1 MAFVLQDVINE
12 IEETRSLEPLKK
24 FKKENLVKVAAH
36 YGITPAV
43 GATKSHILNLIK
55 DHCVE
60 NDIIDEVEEKP
71 IAETAEIVR
80 LKLDFERE
88 ERRLAREA
96 EKALQDAQFAE
107 AQKAREAAEAEAE
120 KARELRL
127 AELKEARELRELELK
142 AEQEKALLAAEIEAK
157 KEAAA
162 REHELKMAGLGKHSP
177 SDKASVFDPAR
188 NIRLVPPFQEKEVD
202 KYFAHFEKVA
212 DSLNWPKES
221 WVLLLQSVLVGKAQE
236 IYGSLSVEQSS
247 NYEHVKEA
255 ILKAYELVPEAYRQK
270 FRNYLKYDS
279 KTHVEFAREKE
290 NLFNRWCHSKE
301 IGQDFKKLKQMVLLE
316 EFKDKVRPDIRSH
329 LDEQKVEELE
339 KAAIMADDYA
349 LTHKMS
355 SKSGNPQQK
364 RYHGSGNRENVSR
377 NMDDRK
383 RQGKSTENVGLVSKV
398 EPLKPIS
405 CGHCGKPGH
414 IITNCWKLG
423 GKTPCEHCGRFN
435 HKSEDCRIAKNKL
448 QKEVKPT
455 GLTSLKGLK
464 VSPFNESENSKG
476 VKVKPL
482 IDRNSFV
489 EKNKGIKVNPL
500 HNDKSCI
507 EDEISPNTESDYME
521 NYKPFISKGVVSL
534 VGDENSSQ
542 KVKILRDTGATQSL
556 MLDSVLPLTEKSF
569 TGANVLISGVE
580 MGVLEV
586 PLHEVNIKSS
596 LINGNIVIGM
606 RPSLPVEGISL
617 ILGNDLAGEKVMVD
631 PRVVEKP
638 RDDEET
644 ERLAEKFPGIFPASV
659 VTRSMKAK
667 EEAIKEQG
675 KEEIGLSGTFL
686 ENIDGKF
693 EERNKEKADKA
704 LMRKESRNVK
714 ENIPEKQESESKSVI
729 SRQNLIEEQSNDK
742 ELLDLFKIALTPVEA
757 EKVSVGY
764 LIKDD
769 ILMRKW
775 SPTACDNNEKGETV
789 YQIVVPTVYR
799 REVLELAHDLP
810 MSGHLGVRKTYNR
823 VLQHFFWPGLKR
835 DVAKWCRECH
845 TCQLGGKPNQNIP
858 QAPLH
863 PIPVFDE
870 PFSHIIIDCV
880 GPLPKTKSQNEFL
893 LTIMCSSTRFPEA
906 IPLRSIKTNA
916 ILKALIKFFTIFGLP
931 KSIQSDQGTNFMA
944 HAFQQVMNQLGIKQ
958 YKSSA
963 YHPESQGALERF
975 HQTLKTMIRMYC
987 TENSRDWDEG
997 VHLLLFAVRES
1008 VQESLG
1014 FSPFELVFGH
1024 AVRGPLL
1031 LLKEK
1036 WLDEDP
1042 EKISVLK
1049 YVATFKDRLFRAG
1062 QMAKRNLQ
1070 ESQSKMKVWYD
1081 RKAKSRCFEPGD
1093 RVLVL
1098 FPVVGNPLQAKYSGP
1113 YKVVKKI
1120 SDTNY
1125 LVKTP
1130 DRRKETQVCHIN
1142 MLKAYHEKPKP
1153 ELVTLNNRLGL
1164 ESLTHSKD
1172 CVGQVA
1178 EKEEDTESEV
1188 RLGNDQQPI
1197 KLQNSQILNDL
1208 DTKLSHLPS
1217 VQRKELAEVITQ
1229 YREVFPDVPSKTN
1242 LIEHDV
1248 DVGDSA
1254 PIKQHPYRVSPMK
1267 KELLDK
1273 EVQYMLK
1280 NDIIEE
1286 SQSNWSSPCILVPK
1300 HDGGFR
1306 FCTDFRKVNDKTKS
1320 DSFPIPRIA
1329 DCIDQIGNAK
1339 FVSTFD
1345 MLKGY
1350 WQVPLTQRA
1359 REISAFVTP
1368 SGLYQYKVMPFG
1380 MKNAPATFQR
1390 MVNKLVRDI
1399 DGCEGYIDDVVIY
1412 SDNWSDHIHQIK
1424 RFFQIMREAKLTIN
1438 LMKSEFGK
1446 ATVKYLGHIVGQ
1458 GQVRPLDAKIQTIA
1472 KFPIPT
1478 SRKELARFLGM
1489 AGYYRNF
1496 CLNFSDIAAPL
1507 TNLLSKKVK
1516 FVWTDDCQM
1525 AFDKVK
1531 LLLQKSPVLK
1541 SPDYEK
1547 PFKLIIDSSDVGTG
1561 SVLVQEASDGLDHP
1575 VSYFSKKF
1583 LKYQKN
1589 YSVVEK
1595 ETLGLVLALEHF
1607 DVYLGS
1613 TPFKI
1618 KVYTDHNPLT
1628 FLKTMKNK
1636 NQRLVRWSLALQEY
1650 NLEIQHIPGSE
1661 NVVADALSRCIG

>member
-24 FKKENLVKVAAH
+24 LKKENLVKVAAH

-43 GATKSHILNLIK
+43 GAKKSHILNLIK

-60 NDIIDEVEEKP
+60 HDIIDEVEEKP

-96 EKALQDAQFAE
+96 EKALQDAQLAAQREQAE
-107 AQKAREAAEAEAE
+107 RAEAEAQ

-142 AEQEKALLAAEIEAK
+142 AEREKLDLELKAEQEKALLEAE
-157 KEAAA
+157 KEAAV
-162 REHELKMAGLGKHSP
+162 REHELKMASLGKHPP

-221 WVLLLQSVLVGKAQE
+221 WVLLMQSVLVGKAQE

-339 KAAIMADDYA
+339 KAAIMADNYA

-364 RYHGSGNRENVSR
+364 RYHGSGNRENISR

-464 VSPFNESENSKG
+464 VSPFNESENLKG

-482 IDRNSFV
+482 IDRNNFV
-489 EKNKGIKVNPL
+489 EKNKGIKVNTL

-507 EDEISPNTESDYME
+507 EDEISPNTESDYMYME
-521 NYKPFISKGVVSL
+521 NYKPFISEGVVSL

-556 MLDSVLPLTEKSF
+556 LLDSVLPLTENSF

-580 MGVLEV
+580 MGILEV

-638 RDDEET
+638 RDDENT

-667 EEAIKEQG
+667 KEAIKEQG

-686 ENIDGKF
+686 ENIDVKF

-704 LMRKESRNVK
+704 LMRNESRNVK

-729 SRQNLIEEQSNDK
+729 SRQNLIVEQSKDK

-789 YQIVVPTVYR
+789 YQIVVPTVHR

-810 MSGHLGVRKTYNR
+810 VSGHLGVRKTYNR

-835 DVAKWCRECH
+835 DVAKWCKECH

-863 PIPVFDE
+863 P
-870 PFSHIIIDCV
+870 
-880 GPLPKTKSQNEFL
+880 
-893 LTIMCSSTRFPEA
+893 
-906 IPLRSIKTNA
+906 
-916 ILKALIKFFTIFGLP
+916 
-931 KSIQSDQGTNFMA
+931 
-944 HAFQQVMNQLGIKQ
+944 MNL
-958 YKSSA
+958 
-963 YHPESQGALERF
+963 F
-975 HQTLKTMIRMYC
+975 HT
-987 TENSRDWDEG
+987 
-997 VHLLLFAVRES
+997 LLL
-1008 VQESLG
+1008 
-1014 FSPFELVFGH
+1014 
-1024 AVRGPLL
+1024 
-1031 LLKEK
+1031 
-1036 WLDEDP
+1036 
-1042 EKISVLK
+1042 
-1049 YVATFKDRLFRAG
+1049 
-1062 QMAKRNLQ
+1062 
-1070 ESQSKMKVWYD
+1070 
-1081 RKAKSRCFEPGD
+1081 
-1093 RVLVL
+1093 
-1098 FPVVGNPLQAKYSGP
+1098 
-1113 YKVVKKI
+1113 
-1120 SDTNY
+1120 
-1125 LVKTP
+1125 
-1130 DRRKETQVCHIN
+1130 
-1142 MLKAYHEKPKP
+1142 
-1153 ELVTLNNRLGL
+1153 
-1164 ESLTHSKD
+1164 
-1172 CVGQVA
+1172 
-1178 EKEEDTESEV
+1178 
-1188 RLGNDQQPI
+1188 
-1197 KLQNSQILNDL
+1197 
-1208 DTKLSHLPS
+1208 
-1217 VQRKELAEVITQ
+1217 
-1229 YREVFPDVPSKTN
+1229 
-1242 LIEHDV
+1242 
-1248 DVGDSA
+1248 
-1254 PIKQHPYRVSPMK
+1254 
-1267 KELLDK
+1267 
-1273 EVQYMLK
+1273 
-1280 NDIIEE
+1280 
-1286 SQSNWSSPCILVPK
+1286 
-1300 HDGGFR
+1300 
-1306 FCTDFRKVNDKTKS
+1306 
-1320 DSFPIPRIA
+1320 
-1329 DCIDQIGNAK
+1329 
-1339 FVSTFD
+1339 
-1345 MLKGY
+1345 
-1350 WQVPLTQRA
+1350 
-1359 REISAFVTP
+1359 
-1368 SGLYQYKVMPFG
+1368 
-1380 MKNAPATFQR
+1380 
-1390 MVNKLVRDI
+1390 
-1399 DGCEGYIDDVVIY
+1399 
-1412 SDNWSDHIHQIK
+1412 
-1424 RFFQIMREAKLTIN
+1424 
-1438 LMKSEFGK
+1438 
-1446 ATVKYLGHIVGQ
+1446 IV
-1458 GQVRPLDAKIQTIA
+1458 
-1472 KFPIPT
+1472 
-1478 SRKELARFLGM
+1478 
-1489 AGYYRNF
+1489 
-1496 CLNFSDIAAPL
+1496 
-1507 TNLLSKKVK
+1507 
-1516 FVWTDDCQM
+1516 
-1525 AFDKVK
+1525 
-1531 LLLQKSPVLK
+1531 
-1541 SPDYEK
+1541 
-1547 PFKLIIDSSDVGTG
+1547 
-1561 SVLVQEASDGLDHP
+1561 
-1575 VSYFSKKF
+1575 
-1583 LKYQKN
+1583 
-1589 YSVVEK
+1589 
-1595 ETLGLVLALEHF
+1595 
-1607 DVYLGS
+1607 
-1613 TPFKI
+1613 
-1618 KVYTDHNPLT
+1618 
-1628 FLKTMKNK
+1628 
-1636 NQRLVRWSLALQEY
+1636 
-1650 NLEIQHIPGSE
+1650 
-1661 NVVADALSRCIG
+1661 

>member
-24 FKKENLVKVAAH
+24 FKKENLIKVAAH
-36 YGITPAV
+36 YGITPAI

-107 AQKAREAAEAEAE
+107 AQKDREEAQKAREAAEAEAQR
-120 KARELRL
+120 ARDLRL

-142 AEQEKALLAAEIEAK
+142 AEQEKALLEAE

-162 REHELKMAGLGKHSP
+162 REHELKMASLGKHPP
-177 SDKASVFDPAR
+177 SDKASVFDHAR

-270 FRNYLKYDS
+270 FRNYLKFDS

-364 RYHGSGNRENVSR
+364 RYHGSGNRENISR

-482 IDRNSFV
+482 IDRNNIV

-521 NYKPFISKGVVSL
+521 NYKPFISEGVVSL

-556 MLDSVLPLTEKSF
+556 MLDSVLPLTENSF

-580 MGVLEV
+580 MGILEV

-617 ILGNDLAGEKVMVD
+617 ILGNDLAGERVMVD

-638 RDDEET
+638 REDEET
-644 ERLAEKFPGIFPASV
+644 EKLAEKFPGIFPASV

-667 EEAIKEQG
+667 KEAIKEQG

-686 ENIDGKF
+686 ENIDVKF

-704 LMRKESRNVK
+704 LMRNESRNVK

-729 SRQNLIEEQSNDK
+729 SRQNLIVEQRKDK

-764 LIKDD
+764 LIKDN
-769 ILMRKW
+769 IMMRKW
-775 SPTACDNNEKGETV
+775 STHHV
-789 YQIVVPTVYR
+789 
-799 REVLELAHDLP
+799 
-810 MSGHLGVRKTYNR
+810 
-823 VLQHFFWPGLKR
+823 
-835 DVAKWCRECH
+835 
-845 TCQLGGKPNQNIP
+845 
-858 QAPLH
+858 
-863 PIPVFDE
+863 
-870 PFSHIIIDCV
+870 
-880 GPLPKTKSQNEFL
+880 
-893 LTIMCSSTRFPEA
+893 TIR
-906 IPLRSIKTNA
+906 
-916 ILKALIKFFTIFGLP
+916 
-931 KSIQSDQGTNFMA
+931 
-944 HAFQQVMNQLGIKQ
+944 
-958 YKSSA
+958 
-963 YHPESQGALERF
+963 
-975 HQTLKTMIRMYC
+975 
-987 TENSRDWDEG
+987 
-997 VHLLLFAVRES
+997 
-1008 VQESLG
+1008 
-1014 FSPFELVFGH
+1014 
-1024 AVRGPLL
+1024 PLL

-1062 QMAKRNLQ
+1062 QIAKRNLQ

-1081 RKAKSRCFEPGD
+1081 
-1093 RVLVL
+1093 
-1098 FPVVGNPLQAKYSGP
+1098 
-1113 YKVVKKI
+1113 
-1120 SDTNY
+1120 
-1125 LVKTP
+1125 
-1130 DRRKETQVCHIN
+1130 
-1142 MLKAYHEKPKP
+1142 
-1153 ELVTLNNRLGL
+1153 
-1164 ESLTHSKD
+1164 
-1172 CVGQVA
+1172 
-1178 EKEEDTESEV
+1178 
-1188 RLGNDQQPI
+1188 
-1197 KLQNSQILNDL
+1197 
-1208 DTKLSHLPS
+1208 
-1217 VQRKELAEVITQ
+1217 
-1229 YREVFPDVPSKTN
+1229 
-1242 LIEHDV
+1242 
-1248 DVGDSA
+1248 
-1254 PIKQHPYRVSPMK
+1254 
-1267 KELLDK
+1267 
-1273 EVQYMLK
+1273 
-1280 NDIIEE
+1280 
-1286 SQSNWSSPCILVPK
+1286 
-1300 HDGGFR
+1300 
-1306 FCTDFRKVNDKTKS
+1306 RKVNDKTKS

-1399 DGCEGYIDDVVIY
+1399 DGCEGYIDDVVIF
-1412 SDNWSDHIHQIK
+1412 SDNWSDHIRQIE

-1458 GQVRPLDAKIQTIA
+1458 GQVRPLDAKIQTIV

>member
-24 FKKENLVKVAAH
+24 LKKENLIKVAAH

-60 NDIIDEVEEKP
+60 HDIIDEVEEKP

-107 AQKAREAAEAEAE
+107 AQRAREEAQKAREAAEAEA
-120 KARELRL
+120 KRAREAAEAEAQRARDFRL
-127 AELKEARELRELELK
+127 AALKEARELRELELK
-142 AEQEKALLAAEIEAK
+142 AEQEKALLEAE

-162 REHELKMAGLGKHSP
+162 REHELKMASLGKHSP
-177 SDKASVFDPAR
+177 SDKASAFDPAR

-364 RYHGSGNRENVSR
+364 RYHGSGNRENISR

-507 EDEISPNTESDYME
+507 EDEIRPNTESDYME
-521 NYKPFISKGVVSL
+521 NYKPFISEGVVSL

-556 MLDSVLPLTEKSF
+556 MLDSVLPLTENSF

-638 RDDEET
+638 RDDEKT

-659 VTRSMKAK
+659 VTHSMKGK
-667 EEAIKEQG
+667 KEAIKEQG

-686 ENIDGKF
+686 ENIDVKF

-704 LMRKESRNVK
+704 LMRNESRNVK

-742 ELLDLFKIALTPVEA
+742 ELLNLFKIALTPVEA

-764 LIKDD
+764 LIKDN

-775 SPTACDNNEKGETV
+775 SS
-789 YQIVVPTVYR
+789 
-799 REVLELAHDLP
+799 H
-810 MSGHLGVRKTYNR
+810 R
-823 VLQHFFWPGLKR
+823 V
-835 DVAKWCRECH
+835 
-845 TCQLGGKPNQNIP
+845 
-858 QAPLH
+858 
-863 PIPVFDE
+863 
-870 PFSHIIIDCV
+870 
-880 GPLPKTKSQNEFL
+880 
-893 LTIMCSSTRFPEA
+893 TI
-906 IPLRSIKTNA
+906 
-916 ILKALIKFFTIFGLP
+916 
-931 KSIQSDQGTNFMA
+931 
-944 HAFQQVMNQLGIKQ
+944 
-958 YKSSA
+958 
-963 YHPESQGALERF
+963 
-975 HQTLKTMIRMYC
+975 
-987 TENSRDWDEG
+987 
-997 VHLLLFAVRES
+997 
-1008 VQESLG
+1008 
-1014 FSPFELVFGH
+1014 
-1024 AVRGPLL
+1024 GPLL

-1142 MLKAYHEKPKP
+1142 MFKAYHEKPKP
-1153 ELVTLNNRLGL
+1153 DLVTLNNRLGL
-1164 ESLTHSKD
+1164 ESPTHSKD
-1172 CVGQVA
+1172 CVGQQA

-1188 RLGNDQQPI
+1188 RLENDQQPI

-1208 DTKLSHLPS
+1208 GTKLSHLPS

-1254 PIKQHPYRVSPMK
+1254 PIKQHPYRVSPIK
-1267 KELLDK
+1267 KKLLDK

-1399 DGCEGYIDDVVIY
+1399 DGCEGYIDDVVIF
-1412 SDNWSDHIHQIK
+1412 SDNWSDHIRQIE

-1458 GQVRPLDAKIQTIA
+1458 GQVRPLDAKIQTIV
-1472 KFPIPT
+1472 KYPIPT

-1496 CLNFSDIAAPL
+1496 CLNFSQIAAPL

-1516 FVWTDDCQM
+1516 FVWTDDCQL

-1561 SVLVQEASDGLDHP
+1561 SVLVQEASDGLDNP

-1595 ETLGLVLALEHF
+1595 ETLGLVLVLEHF

>member
-24 FKKENLVKVAAH
+24 LKKENLLKVAAH

-96 EKALQDAQFAE
+96 EKALQDAQLAAQREQAQRAEAE
-107 AQKAREAAEAEAE
+107 AQKARDAE
-120 KARELRL
+120 KAAREEARELRL

-142 AEQEKALLAAEIEAK
+142 AEREKRDLELKAEQEKALLEAE

-162 REHELKMAGLGKHSP
+162 REHELKMASLGKQSP
-177 SDKASVFDPAR
+177 SDKASAFDPAR

-270 FRNYLKYDS
+270 FRNYLKFDS

-364 RYHGSGNRENVSR
+364 RYHGSGNRENISR

-482 IDRNSFV
+482 IDPNDFV

-521 NYKPFISKGVVSL
+521 NYKPFISEGVVSL

-556 MLDSVLPLTEKSF
+556 MLDSVLPLTENSF

-580 MGVLEV
+580 MGILEV

-617 ILGNDLAGEKVMVD
+617 ILGNDLAGERVMVD

-667 EEAIKEQG
+667 KEVIKEQG

-693 EERNKEKADKA
+693 EERNKEKAEKA
-704 LMRKESRNVK
+704 LMRNESRNVK
-714 ENIPEKQESESKSVI
+714 ENIPEKQESESRLVI
-729 SRQNLIEEQSNDK
+729 SRQNLIVEQSKDK

-789 YQIVVPTVYR
+789 YQIVVPTVHR

-810 MSGHLGVRKTYNR
+810 VSGHLGVRKTYNR

-835 DVAKWCRECH
+835 DVAKWCKECH

-863 PIPVFDE
+863 PIPAFDE

-880 GPLPKTKSQNEFL
+880 GPLPKTKSQNEYL

-906 IPLRSIKTNA
+906 IPLRSIKTNT
-916 ILKALIKFFTIFGLP
+916 ILKALIKFFTLFGLP

-975 HQTLKTMIRMYC
+975 HQTLKTMIKMYC
-987 TENSRDWDEG
+987 IENSKDWDEG

-1049 YVATFKDRLFRAG
+1049 YVGTFKDRLFR
-1062 QMAKRNLQ
+1062 Q
-1070 ESQSKMKVWYD
+1070 
-1081 RKAKSRCFEPGD
+1081 
-1093 RVLVL
+1093 
-1098 FPVVGNPLQAKYSGP
+1098 
-1113 YKVVKKI
+1113 
-1120 SDTNY
+1120 
-1125 LVKTP
+1125 
-1130 DRRKETQVCHIN
+1130 
-1142 MLKAYHEKPKP
+1142 
-1153 ELVTLNNRLGL
+1153 
-1164 ESLTHSKD
+1164 
-1172 CVGQVA
+1172 
-1178 EKEEDTESEV
+1178 
-1188 RLGNDQQPI
+1188 
-1197 KLQNSQILNDL
+1197 
-1208 DTKLSHLPS
+1208 
-1217 VQRKELAEVITQ
+1217 
-1229 YREVFPDVPSKTN
+1229 
-1242 LIEHDV
+1242 
-1248 DVGDSA
+1248 
-1254 PIKQHPYRVSPMK
+1254 
-1267 KELLDK
+1267 
-1273 EVQYMLK
+1273 
-1280 NDIIEE
+1280 
-1286 SQSNWSSPCILVPK
+1286 
-1300 HDGGFR
+1300 
-1306 FCTDFRKVNDKTKS
+1306 
-1320 DSFPIPRIA
+1320 
-1329 DCIDQIGNAK
+1329 
-1339 FVSTFD
+1339 
-1345 MLKGY
+1345 
-1350 WQVPLTQRA
+1350 
-1359 REISAFVTP
+1359 
-1368 SGLYQYKVMPFG
+1368 
-1380 MKNAPATFQR
+1380 
-1390 MVNKLVRDI
+1390 
-1399 DGCEGYIDDVVIY
+1399 
-1412 SDNWSDHIHQIK
+1412 
-1424 RFFQIMREAKLTIN
+1424 
-1438 LMKSEFGK
+1438 GK
-1446 ATVKYLGHIVGQ
+1446 
-1458 GQVRPLDAKIQTIA
+1458 
-1472 KFPIPT
+1472 
-1478 SRKELARFLGM
+1478 
-1489 AGYYRNF
+1489 
-1496 CLNFSDIAAPL
+1496 
-1507 TNLLSKKVK
+1507 
-1516 FVWTDDCQM
+1516 
-1525 AFDKVK
+1525 
-1531 LLLQKSPVLK
+1531 
-1541 SPDYEK
+1541 
-1547 PFKLIIDSSDVGTG
+1547 
-1561 SVLVQEASDGLDHP
+1561 
-1575 VSYFSKKF
+1575 
-1583 LKYQKN
+1583 
-1589 YSVVEK
+1589 
-1595 ETLGLVLALEHF
+1595 
-1607 DVYLGS
+1607 
-1613 TPFKI
+1613 
-1618 KVYTDHNPLT
+1618 
-1628 FLKTMKNK
+1628 
-1636 NQRLVRWSLALQEY
+1636 
-1650 NLEIQHIPGSE
+1650 
-1661 NVVADALSRCIG
+1661 

>member
-24 FKKENLVKVAAH
+24 LKKENLIKVAAH

-43 GATKSHILNLIK
+43 SATKSHILDLIK

-88 ERRLAREA
+88 ERRLAREEAQRAREEALRAREA
-96 EKALQDAQFAE
+96 EKALQDAQLAAQREE
-107 AQKAREAAEAEAE
+107 AQKAREAAEAEAQR
-120 KARELRL
+120 ARDLRL
-127 AELKEARELRELELK
+127 AELKEACELRELELKAEREKRDLELK
-142 AEQEKALLAAEIEAK
+142 AEQEKALLEAE

-177 SDKASVFDPAR
+177 SDKASAFDPAR
-188 NIRLVPPFQEKEVD
+188 NIRLGPPFQEKEVD

-247 NYEHVKEA
+247 NYEYIKEA

-279 KTHVEFAREKE
+279 KTHVEFAREK

-339 KAAIMADDYA
+339 KAAVMADDFA

-364 RYHGSGNRENVSR
+364 RYHGSSNRENVSR

-383 RQGKSTENVGLVSKV
+383 RQGKSSENVGLVSKV

-423 GKTPCEHCGRFN
+423 GKTPCEHCGRFS

-464 VSPFNESENSKG
+464 VSPFNEAENQKG

-482 IDRNSFV
+482 IDRNHFV

-521 NYKPFISKGVVSL
+521 NYKPFISEGVVSL
-534 VGDENSSQ
+534 VGDENNSQ

-556 MLDSVLPLTEKSF
+556 MLDSVLPLTENSF

-617 ILGNDLAGEKVMVD
+617 ILGNDLAGERVMAD

-667 EEAIKEQG
+667 KEVIKEQG

-686 ENIDGKF
+686 ENIGGKF

-704 LMRKESRNVK
+704 LMRNESRNVK
-714 ENIPEKQESESKSVI
+714 ENIPEKQEGESKSVI
-729 SRQNLIEEQSNDK
+729 SRQNLIKEKNNDK

-764 LIKDD
+764 LIKEN

-775 SPTACDNNEKGETV
+775 S
-789 YQIVVPTVYR
+789 
-799 REVLELAHDLP
+799 
-810 MSGHLGVRKTYNR
+810 
-823 VLQHFFWPGLKR
+823 
-835 DVAKWCRECH
+835 
-845 TCQLGGKPNQNIP
+845 
-858 QAPLH
+858 
-863 PIPVFDE
+863 
-870 PFSHIIIDCV
+870 SHCV
-880 GPLPKTKSQNEFL
+880 
-893 LTIMCSSTRFPEA
+893 TI
-906 IPLRSIKTNA
+906 
-916 ILKALIKFFTIFGLP
+916 
-931 KSIQSDQGTNFMA
+931 
-944 HAFQQVMNQLGIKQ
+944 
-958 YKSSA
+958 
-963 YHPESQGALERF
+963 
-975 HQTLKTMIRMYC
+975 
-987 TENSRDWDEG
+987 
-997 VHLLLFAVRES
+997 
-1008 VQESLG
+1008 
-1014 FSPFELVFGH
+1014 
-1024 AVRGPLL
+1024 GPLL

-1062 QMAKRNLQ
+1062 QIAKRNLQ

-1130 DRRKETQVCHIN
+1130 DRHKETQVCHIN

-1164 ESLTHSKD
+1164 ESHMHTVQTLITHTLFAGRVVVGTWVVCGLSKGSPHVGYQWFRNGSSVGHQWVITRPFSAWLTHDPQASYQRQLNLP
-1172 CVGQVA
+1172 CIQIVIWWGF
-1178 EKEEDTESEV
+1178 SEREV
-1188 RLGNDQQPI
+1188 TTVSFCYIEQL
-1197 KLQNSQILNDL
+1197 KVHSSTL
-1208 DTKLSHLPS
+1208 LSFCFLLHLC
-1217 VQRKELAEVITQ
+1217 ITQ
-1229 YREVFPDVPSKTN
+1229 C
-1242 LIEHDV
+1242 
-1248 DVGDSA
+1248 
-1254 PIKQHPYRVSPMK
+1254 
-1267 KELLDK
+1267 ELR
-1273 EVQYMLK
+1273 Q
-1280 NDIIEE
+1280 N
-1286 SQSNWSSPCILVPK
+1286 
-1300 HDGGFR
+1300 
-1306 FCTDFRKVNDKTKS
+1306 
-1320 DSFPIPRIA
+1320 
-1329 DCIDQIGNAK
+1329 
-1339 FVSTFD
+1339 
-1345 MLKGY
+1345 
-1350 WQVPLTQRA
+1350 
-1359 REISAFVTP
+1359 
-1368 SGLYQYKVMPFG
+1368 
-1380 MKNAPATFQR
+1380 
-1390 MVNKLVRDI
+1390 
-1399 DGCEGYIDDVVIY
+1399 
-1412 SDNWSDHIHQIK
+1412 
-1424 RFFQIMREAKLTIN
+1424 
-1438 LMKSEFGK
+1438 
-1446 ATVKYLGHIVGQ
+1446 
-1458 GQVRPLDAKIQTIA
+1458 
-1472 KFPIPT
+1472 
-1478 SRKELARFLGM
+1478 
-1489 AGYYRNF
+1489 
-1496 CLNFSDIAAPL
+1496 
-1507 TNLLSKKVK
+1507 
-1516 FVWTDDCQM
+1516 
-1525 AFDKVK
+1525 
-1531 LLLQKSPVLK
+1531 
-1541 SPDYEK
+1541 
-1547 PFKLIIDSSDVGTG
+1547 
-1561 SVLVQEASDGLDHP
+1561 
-1575 VSYFSKKF
+1575 
-1583 LKYQKN
+1583 
-1589 YSVVEK
+1589 
-1595 ETLGLVLALEHF
+1595 
-1607 DVYLGS
+1607 
-1613 TPFKI
+1613 
-1618 KVYTDHNPLT
+1618 
-1628 FLKTMKNK
+1628 
-1636 NQRLVRWSLALQEY
+1636 
-1650 NLEIQHIPGSE
+1650 
-1661 NVVADALSRCIG
+1661 

>member
-1 MAFVLQDVINE
+1 M
-12 IEETRSLEPLKK
+12 
-24 FKKENLVKVAAH
+24 
-36 YGITPAV
+36 
-43 GATKSHILNLIK
+43 
-55 DHCVE
+55 
-60 NDIIDEVEEKP
+60 
-71 IAETAEIVR
+71 
-80 LKLDFERE
+80 
-88 ERRLAREA
+88 
-96 EKALQDAQFAE
+96 QDAQFAE

-142 AEQEKALLAAEIEAK
+142 AEAD

-162 REHELKMAGLGKHSP
+162 REHELKMAGLGIHTP
-177 SDKASVFDPAR
+177 IDKASAFDPAR

-202 KYFAHFEKVA
+202 KYFVHFEKVA

-301 IGQDFKKLKQMVLLE
+301 IGQDFKKLKKMVLLE

-364 RYHGSGNRENVSR
+364 RYHGSGNRENISR

-464 VSPFNESENSKG
+464 VSPFNESENLKG

-482 IDRNSFV
+482 IDRKNFV
-489 EKNKGIKVNPL
+489 EKNKGIKLNPL

-507 EDEISPNTESDYME
+507 EDKISPETESDYME
-521 NYKPFISKGVVSL
+521 NYKPFISEGVVSL

-556 MLDSVLPLTEKSF
+556 MLDSVLPLTENSF

-606 RPSLPVEGISL
+606 RPSLHVEGISL

-638 RDDEET
+638 RDDEKT

-667 EEAIKEQG
+667 KEAIKEQG

-686 ENIDGKF
+686 EHIDVKF

-704 LMRKESRNVK
+704 LMRNQSRNVK
-714 ENIPEKQESESKSVI
+714 ENIPEKQESEGKSVI
-729 SRQNLIEEQSNDK
+729 SRQNLIVEQSKDK
-742 ELLDLFKIALTPVEA
+742 ELLDLFKVVLTPVKP

-764 LIKDD
+764 LIRDN
-769 ILMRKW
+769 IMMRKW
-775 SPTACDNNEKGETV
+775 STHHVT
-789 YQIVVPTVYR
+789 I
-799 REVLELAHDLP
+799 
-810 MSGHLGVRKTYNR
+810 
-823 VLQHFFWPGLKR
+823 
-835 DVAKWCRECH
+835 
-845 TCQLGGKPNQNIP
+845 IP
-858 QAPLH
+858 
-863 PIPVFDE
+863 
-870 PFSHIIIDCV
+870 S
-880 GPLPKTKSQNEFL
+880 
-893 LTIMCSSTRFPEA
+893 
-906 IPLRSIKTNA
+906 
-916 ILKALIKFFTIFGLP
+916 
-931 KSIQSDQGTNFMA
+931 
-944 HAFQQVMNQLGIKQ
+944 
-958 YKSSA
+958 
-963 YHPESQGALERF
+963 
-975 HQTLKTMIRMYC
+975 
-987 TENSRDWDEG
+987 
-997 VHLLLFAVRES
+997 
-1008 VQESLG
+1008 
-1014 FSPFELVFGH
+1014 
-1024 AVRGPLL
+1024 LL

-1042 EKISVLK
+1042 EKISVL
-1049 YVATFKDRLFRAG
+1049 L
-1062 QMAKRNLQ
+1062 
-1070 ESQSKMKVWYD
+1070 S
-1081 RKAKSRCFEPGD
+1081 
-1093 RVLVL
+1093 L

-1130 DRRKETQVCHIN
+1130 GTHMETQVCHIN
-1142 MLKAYHEKPKP
+1142 MLKGYHEKPKP
-1153 ELVTLNNRLGL
+1153 ELVTLNNRPGLG
-1164 ESLTHSKD
+1164 SPTHSKD

-1178 EKEEDTESEV
+1178 EKEEDTESVV
-1188 RLGNDQQPI
+1188 RLENDQQPI

-1208 DTKLSHLPS
+1208 GTKLSHLPS

-1273 EVQYMLK
+1273 EVQYMLE

-1286 SQSNWSSPCILVPK
+1286 SQSNWNSPCILVPK
-1300 HDGGFR
+1300 HDGGF
-1306 FCTDFRKVNDKTKS
+1306 
-1320 DSFPIPRIA
+1320 
-1329 DCIDQIGNAK
+1329 
-1339 FVSTFD
+1339 
-1345 MLKGY
+1345 
-1350 WQVPLTQRA
+1350 
-1359 REISAFVTP
+1359 
-1368 SGLYQYKVMPFG
+1368 
-1380 MKNAPATFQR
+1380 
-1390 MVNKLVRDI
+1390 
-1399 DGCEGYIDDVVIY
+1399 
-1412 SDNWSDHIHQIK
+1412 
-1424 RFFQIMREAKLTIN
+1424 
-1438 LMKSEFGK
+1438 
-1446 ATVKYLGHIVGQ
+1446 
-1458 GQVRPLDAKIQTIA
+1458 
-1472 KFPIPT
+1472 
-1478 SRKELARFLGM
+1478 
-1489 AGYYRNF
+1489 
-1496 CLNFSDIAAPL
+1496 
-1507 TNLLSKKVK
+1507 
-1516 FVWTDDCQM
+1516 
-1525 AFDKVK
+1525 
-1531 LLLQKSPVLK
+1531 
-1541 SPDYEK
+1541 
-1547 PFKLIIDSSDVGTG
+1547 
-1561 SVLVQEASDGLDHP
+1561 
-1575 VSYFSKKF
+1575 
-1583 LKYQKN
+1583 
-1589 YSVVEK
+1589 
-1595 ETLGLVLALEHF
+1595 
-1607 DVYLGS
+1607 
-1613 TPFKI
+1613 
-1618 KVYTDHNPLT
+1618 
-1628 FLKTMKNK
+1628 
-1636 NQRLVRWSLALQEY
+1636 
-1650 NLEIQHIPGSE
+1650 
-1661 NVVADALSRCIG
+1661 